1 MKVCTIFINQK
12 VQEEVERRLNIF
24 EDV

>member
-12 VQEEVERRLNIF
+12 VQEEVDRRFNIF
-24 EDV
+24 EDL